1 MKVKRSKDN
10 FDFLRS
16 IILLIKP
23 ESPAS
28 FSQVMKMRIKEWSEA
43 GICPYVPVSSSCSK
57 EKLQAFI
64 DEYSQEGNS

>member
-23 ESPAS
+23 DKPAS
-28 FSQVMKMRIKEWSEA
+28 FSCVIKNRIKEWSEA
-43 GICPYVPVSSSCSK
+43 GICPYVPISSSCSK
-57 EKLQAFI
+57 EQLHAFI
-64 DEYSQEGNS
+64 KEYSKEGT